1 MHRTQMAE
9 RCPHA
14 IVAGTARL
22 PAHRFIINA
31 LGWASA
37 VPERDAT
44 VYGLL
49 WELTDSDVEALDAY
63 EGVAEGEYV
72 PKAVIAERWPSGQAV
87 DAWIYAAT
95 TAARGKPEPP
105 YLAAI
110 VEAAVSLGAPA
121 EYIEELRGWGRMT
134 EPGR

>member
-14 IVAGTARL
+14 IIAGTARL

-37 VPERDAT
+37 VSERDAT

-49 WELTDSDVEALDAY
+49 WELTERDVDALDAY
-63 EGVAEGEYV
+63 EDVADGEYV
-72 PKAVIAERWPSGQAV
+72 PKAVIAERWPSGGVV

-95 TAARGKPEPP
+95 TVVPGMPSPA
-105 YLAAI
+105 YLAGI
-110 VEAAVSLGAPA
+110 VEAAVSLGAPP
-121 EYIEELRGWGRMT
+121 EYIEELREWGRIT
-134 EPGR
+134 NPGR

>member
-22 PAHRFIINA
+22 PAHRFVINA
-31 LGWASA
+31 LGWACA
-37 VPERDAT
+37 VPEPGAT

-49 WELTDSDVEALDAY
+49 WELRASDVEALDAY

-72 PKAVIAERWPSGQAV
+72 PQGVRAERWPFGGAV
-87 DAWIYAAT
+87 DAWIYVAT
-95 TAARGKPEPP
+95 TVARGRPEPA

-110 VEAAVSLGAPA
+110 VEAAVSLGAPP
-121 EYIEELRGWGRMT
+121 EYTEELREWGT
-134 EPGR
+134 

>member
-14 IVAGTARL
+14 IGAGTARL

-31 LGWASA
+31 LGWACA
-37 VPERDAT
+37 VPEPGAT

-49 WELTDSDVEALDAY
+49 WELHDSDVEALDIY
-63 EGVAEGEYV
+63 EGVAEGDYV
-72 PKAVIAERWPSGQAV
+72 PKTVRAERWPSGEGV

-95 TAARGKPEPP
+95 TMAPGTPAPA
-105 YLAAI
+105 YLAEI
-110 VEAAVSLGAPA
+110 VEAAVSLAAPA
-121 EYIEELRGWGRMT
+121 AYIEELREWGTTLHPR
-134 EPGR
+134 R